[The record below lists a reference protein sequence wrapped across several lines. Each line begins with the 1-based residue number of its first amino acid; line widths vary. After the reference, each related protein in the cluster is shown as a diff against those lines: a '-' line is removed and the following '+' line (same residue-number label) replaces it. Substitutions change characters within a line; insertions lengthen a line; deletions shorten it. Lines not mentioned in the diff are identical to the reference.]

1 MKLQKWSDLR
11 KEKFTPEQIAKTDK
25 RVQQEILQLNL
36 RALRELL
43 GKTQVQLAKATNMSQ
58 SDLSKTES
66 RTDHLVSTLRRYVEA
81 LGGHLEILATFGD
94 KQVKLHGI

>member
-1 MKLQKWSDLR
+1 MKLHKWSDLR
-11 KEKFTPEQIAKTDK
+11 KQKFTPEQLAKTDR
-25 RVQQEILQLNL
+25 RVQQEILRLNL

-43 GKTQVQLAKATNMSQ
+43 GKTQVQLAKATKMNQ
-58 SDLSKTES
+58 SDLSKAEN

-94 KQVKLHGI
+94 KQVKLRGV